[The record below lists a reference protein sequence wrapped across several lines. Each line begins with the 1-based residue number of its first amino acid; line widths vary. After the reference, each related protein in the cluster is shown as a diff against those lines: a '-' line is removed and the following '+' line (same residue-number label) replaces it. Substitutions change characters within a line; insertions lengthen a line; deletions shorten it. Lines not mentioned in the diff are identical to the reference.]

1 MCCCRAETDAV
12 LVNAGVTWQPFSD
25 LALAELPQ
33 VASPEAWELSAEEA
47 HGRRDLRS
55 TDYFICS
62 IDPPG
67 QLSHQNRFG
76 ILLPHRISTLG
87 WKRENWCHGY
97 DTTRLWTR
105 NPSPLEHLFAML

>member
-1 MCCCRAETDAV
+1 M

-33 VASPEAWELSAEEA
+33 VASPEAWQLSAKEA

-67 QLSHQNRFG
+67 QLSHQKHLG
-76 ILLPHRISTLG
+76 LLLLHRLS
-87 WKRENWCHGY
+87 
-97 DTTRLWTR
+97 
-105 NPSPLEHLFAML
+105 SLEMGETGVVF